1 MPLMKMMKHVSLYI
15 NSYTSLYLCYNR
27 PSISTSA
34 LPTPLM
40 CNAIMILYIC
50 TCTFPGEEM
59 TQTVLQKIKG
69 QFASLQVEIRSAM
82 EARQV
87 KVKDAHQFLVS
98 FFQSESCI
106 PEAPDLTKLF
116 NIVTEAKLWRYDH
129 FSPLRELTEKFLPE
143 NNPARKLVSEYKNQL
158 SGFYTTTKI
167 IDFIDVSELDDPE
180 DDSDSDSED
189 GAKQSLSPKEYKKL
203 YRELKVTLKLD
214 RKIKLS
220 DMTMSYVD
228 TLWKALIEEFNLPPL
243 TAIIKK
249 IVGGSLII
257 SWLVPPQVSSVIA
270 ASYSKALGF
279 YLQHNIA
286 RIELDG
292 SILYTDEEW
301 IVSDNIIVV

>member
-1 MPLMKMMKHVSLYI
+1 
-15 NSYTSLYLCYNR
+15 
-27 PSISTSA
+27 
-34 LPTPLM
+34 
-40 CNAIMILYIC
+40 
-50 TCTFPGEEM
+50 M

-69 QFASLQVEIRSAM
+69 QFASLQVEVRLAM
-82 EARQV
+82 EDRQV
-87 KVKDAHQFLVS
+87 KVMDAHQFLVS

-106 PEAPDLTKLF
+106 PEAPNLTKLF

-129 FSPLRELTEKFLPE
+129 FSPLRELAEKFLPE

-167 IDFIDVSELDDPE
+167 IDFIDLSELDDPE
-180 DDSDSDSED
+180 DDSDSSDSED

-257 SWLVPPQVSSVIA
+257 SWLVPLQVLSVIA
-270 ASYSKALGF
+270 ASSSKALGF
-279 YLQHNIA
+279 YVQHNIA

-292 SILYTDEEW
+292 SVLYTDEEW
-301 IVSDNIIVV
+301 IVSDECMIDMDMPLPTLPPGKMEVGGCVCVGGSEGWGW

>member
-1 MPLMKMMKHVSLYI
+1 
-15 NSYTSLYLCYNR
+15 
-27 PSISTSA
+27 
-34 LPTPLM
+34 
-40 CNAIMILYIC
+40 
-50 TCTFPGEEM
+50 M

-69 QFASLQVEIRSAM
+69 QFASLQVEVRLAM

-87 KVKDAHQFLVS
+87 KVMDAHQFLVS

-106 PEAPDLTKLF
+106 PEASNLTKLF

-129 FSPLRELTEKFLPE
+129 FSPLRELAEKFLPE

-167 IDFIDVSELDDPE
+167 IDFIDLSELDDPE

-228 TLWKALIEEFNLPPL
+228 TLWKALIEEFDLPPL

-257 SWLVPPQVSSVIA
+257 TWLIPPQVSSVIA
-270 ASYSKALGF
+270 ASKFMAFRF
-279 YLQHNIA
+279 YQQHNIA
-286 RIELDG
+286 RVELD
-292 SILYTDEEW
+292 SRVLYTEEW
-301 IVSDNIIVV
+301 RIVSDNIVGLKEQNLIWVPLSLSFPPCSPPPWEMKAGGWMVCLGGGGVVAIGPQK

>member
-1 MPLMKMMKHVSLYI
+1 
-15 NSYTSLYLCYNR
+15 
-27 PSISTSA
+27 
-34 LPTPLM
+34 
-40 CNAIMILYIC
+40 
-50 TCTFPGEEM
+50 M

-69 QFASLQVEIRSAM
+69 QFASLQVEVRLAM

-87 KVKDAHQFLVS
+87 KVSDAHQFLVS

-106 PEAPDLTKLF
+106 PEAPNLTKLF

-129 FSPLRELTEKFLPE
+129 FSPLRELAEKFLPE

-167 IDFIDVSELDDPE
+167 IDFIDLSELE
-180 DDSDSDSED
+180 DDSDSN
-189 GAKQSLSPKEYKKL
+189 GAKQSLSSKEL

-228 TLWKALIEEFNLPPL
+228 TLWKALIEEFDLPPL

-270 ASYSKALGF
+270 ASYSKSLGF
-279 YLQHNIA
+279 YQQHNIA
-286 RIELDG
+286 LVELDG
-292 SILYTDEEW
+292 GILYADEEW
-301 IVSDNIIVV
+301 LVSNSIELCV